1 MAAEISTDP
10 GGRRRPRA
18 ILLDALGTL
27 VRLEPPAPFLREE
40 LRERGVEVSAEQ
52 AERAIAA
59 EIAFYRAHLHEGR
72 DRASLAAL
80 RRRCAAAMQPAIPP
94 IDLDALT
101 EALVA
106 SLRFT
111 AFADVRPALTELRDR
126 GIHLAVVSNWDVS
139 LHDVLERVGVAP
151 LLDGAVSSAEIG
163 AAKPDPV
170 IFRRGLE
177 LAGNVE
183 PGAAWH
189 VGDTPGDDVDGARA
203 AGIEPVLVVRGRTRA
218 PAPAGVRVVGAL
230 TELLAPAG

>member
-1 MAAEISTDP
+1 VGGTPP
-10 GGRRRPRA
+10 GAGLLRPPRA

-27 VRLEPPAPFLREE
+27 LRLEPPAPFLRAA
-40 LRERGVEVSAEQ
+40 LRDRGVEISSDQ
-52 AERAIAA
+52 AELAIAR
-59 EIAFYRAHLHEGR
+59 EIAYYRAHFQEGR

-80 RRRCAAAMQPAIPP
+80 RRRCAGAMQPALPP
-94 IDLDALT
+94 MDLDSLT

-111 AFADVRPALTELRDR
+111 AFPDVQPALTDLRNR
-126 GIHLAVVSNWDVS
+126 GISLVVVSNWDVS

-151 LLDGAVSSAEIG
+151 LVDGAVSSAEIG
-163 AAKPDPV
+163 AAKPDPA

-177 LAGNVE
+177 LAGGVE

-189 VGDTPGDDVDGARA
+189 VGDTPGDDVEGARA
-203 AGIEPVLVVRGRTRA
+203 AGIEPVLIVRGGATA
-218 PAPAGVRVVGAL
+218 KPAGVRVVGAL